1 MLSDSREVP
10 ETRQEDSPLDLLGL
24 GPVQDGR
31 LREGLAGRSPVM
43 EHRVTLISRTPM
55 GRPRGS
61 GWRGR
66 VRGVLGG
73 RN

>member
-31 LREGLAGRSPVM
+31 LREGRAGRSPVM
-43 EHRVTLISRTPM
+43 ERHVTLISRTPKE
-55 GRPRGS
+55 
-61 GWRGR
+61 
-66 VRGVLGG
+66 
-73 RN
+73 